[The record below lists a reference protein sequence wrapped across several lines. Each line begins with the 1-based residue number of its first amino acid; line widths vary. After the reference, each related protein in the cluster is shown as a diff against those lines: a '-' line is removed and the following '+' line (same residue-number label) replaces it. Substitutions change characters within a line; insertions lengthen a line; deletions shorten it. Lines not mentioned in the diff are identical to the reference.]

1 MFVGIDIMESD
12 RFIDMDYDRLTKI
25 FSARE
30 IDYLRKK
37 NMAAETIAGIFC
49 AKEAFFKALGT
60 GLIPSNILA
69 LEVLHDQYGA
79 PYYRFSPKLISEHK
93 ILSTAEV
100 KVSISNTKT
109 TAVAMC
115 IIVVAS
121 RLSLY

>member
-1 MFVGIDIMESD
+1 MESD